1 MRITSSFLAVAFV
14 AFAGAPAEV
23 PSRPI
28 DAANVVV
35 CDTSWPTPVDV
46 VERAEAALLPMYGAE
61 PTGYRADATLSI
73 VVDGVRRPVAGG
85 IGVDPD
91 GTRISTLH
99 TNACDGVLHV
109 TAPEPIDIHLWQLF
123 EQWGVRLTQ
132 HCLGERCDAEGVRI
146 VLDGEEVEMCPGAIS
161 IQDGSRIELSIR

>member
-1 MRITSSFLAVAFV
+1 MRITTSFLAVALV
-14 AFAGAPAEV
+14 AFVGAPADATF
-23 PSRPI
+23 RPI

-35 CDTSWPTPVDV
+35 CDTSWPAPTNV
-46 VERAEAALLPMYGAE
+46 VERAGAALLPTYGGE

-73 VVDGVRRPVAGG
+73 IVDGVPRPVAGG

-91 GTRISTLH
+91 GARISALH

-109 TAPEPIDIHLWQLF
+109 AAPDPIDVHLWQLF

-132 HCLGERCDAEGVRI
+132 HCLGGRCDAEGVRI
-146 VLDGEEVEMCPGAIS
+146 VLDGEQVEMCPGAIS
-161 IQDGSRIELSIR
+161 IEDGSRIELSIG